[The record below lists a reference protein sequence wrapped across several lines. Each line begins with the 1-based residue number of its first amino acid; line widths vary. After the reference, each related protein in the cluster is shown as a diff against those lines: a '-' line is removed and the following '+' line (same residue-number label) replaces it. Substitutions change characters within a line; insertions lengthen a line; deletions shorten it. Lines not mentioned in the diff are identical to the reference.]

1 MMLAT
6 HAGPVT
12 GSRMRPWARR
22 FFSLAFV
29 TAAAVGARDAHATPE
44 YPLVIDTTFGT
55 ECPQL
60 TRCLICHTTARGGQS
75 TARQPFART
84 LGRYGLNR
92 GRDSGAL
99 QAALMALPDTT
110 DSDSDGDPDL
120 EELMVCGNP
129 SGEDLGSGP
138 QYGCDGAQLVPASAS
153 DVGLGFA
160 ALVAVGLIA
169 RWRGPSRNRVRER
182 RNARER

>member
-6 HAGPVT
+6 HAGSVT
-12 GSRMRPWARR
+12 GSRTRPWARR
-22 FFSLAFV
+22 ALSLAFV
-29 TAAAVGARDAHATPE
+29 AAAAIAARDADATPE

-84 LGRYGLNR
+84 LSRYGLNR

-110 DSDSDGDPDL
+110 DSDDDGDPDL
-120 EELMVCGNP
+120 QELMVCGNP

-138 QYGCDGAQLVPASAS
+138 QYGCDGAQLVPSSAN

-169 RWRGPSRNRVRER
+169 RWRGPSRKPALQR
-182 RNARER
+182 RAARER

>member
-6 HAGPVT
+6 IAGSVT
-12 GSRMRPWARR
+12 GSRSRPWVR
-22 FFSLAFV
+22 LALSIALAS
-29 TAAAVGARDAHATPE
+29 AAAIGAREAHATPE

-92 GRDSGAL
+92 GRDSSAL

-110 DSDSDGDPDL
+110 DSDNDGDPDL

-138 QYGCDGAQLVPASAS
+138 QYGCDGAQLVPGSVN

-169 RWRGPSRNRVRER
+169 RWRPSRTLR
-182 RNARER
+182 RNTRDR

>member
-1 MMLAT
+1 MLPAT
-6 HAGPVT
+6 NAGPVT
-12 GSRMRPWARR
+12 GSRMRPWTRR
-22 FFSLAFV
+22 VFALAAAA
-29 TAAAVGARDAHATPE
+29 AAAVGARDAGATPE

-92 GRDSGAL
+92 GRDSSAL

-110 DSDSDGDPDL
+110 DSDDDGDPDL
-120 EELMVCGNP
+120 QELMVCGNP

-138 QYGCDGAQLVPASAS
+138 QYGCDGAQLVPGSAN
-153 DVGLGFA
+153 DIGFGFA

-169 RWRGPSRNRVRER
+169 RWRGPARSER
-182 RNARER
+182 RNTRER

>member
-6 HAGPVT
+6 IAEPVF
-12 GSRMRPWARR
+12 GSRMHPWARR
-22 FFSLAFV
+22 ALALALAV
-29 TAAAVGARDAHATPE
+29 AAGIGARDAGATPE

-120 EELMVCGNP
+120 QELMVCGNP

-138 QYGCDGAQLVPASAS
+138 QYGCDGAQLVPRSAS
-153 DVGLGFA
+153 DFGFGFA
-160 ALVAVGLIA
+160 ALAAAGLIA
-169 RWRGPSRNRVRER
+169 RWRGSSRRER
-182 RNARER
+182 RNPRDR

>member
-1 MMLAT
+1 MLAT
-6 HAGPVT
+6 IAGSVT

-22 FFSLAFV
+22 WLSVAF
-29 TAAAVGARDAHATPE
+29 AAAASVGAGDARATPE

-75 TARQPFART
+75 TARQPFAET
-84 LGRYGLNR
+84 LGRYGLSR
-92 GRDSGAL
+92 GRDSAAL

-110 DSDSDGDPDL
+110 DSDGDGDPDL
-120 EELMVCGNP
+120 QELMVCGNP

-138 QYGCDGAQLVPASAS
+138 QYGCDGAQLVPRSAS
-153 DVGLGFA
+153 DVGFGFA
-160 ALVAVGLIA
+160 ALVAAGFIA
-169 RWRGPSRNRVRER
+169 RWRAPSRRARRNTRER
-182 RNARER
+182 